1 MIFGKRGFFGYSV
14 RPSGEV
20 YWFANMAWPGEP
32 TREQLAA
39 ISPGEWKRR
48 LFELYDCDAGPAVEI
63 LNATADELAAYPI
76 HDLPP
81 VPTWHRGPMVII
93 GDAAHATSPSSGQGA
108 SLAIEDAV
116 VLAKCLR
123 DLPDSEQAFVAFER
137 LRRRRVERVV
147 KYSARIG
154 KTKGAGP
161 IARWFRDLLMPIGLR
176 YFANPAA
183 QAWLYAYHVDWNERT
198 NVAA

>member
-1 MIFGKRGFFGYSV
+1 V
-14 RPSGEV
+14 
-20 YWFANMAWPGEP
+20 ACPGEP

-39 ISPGEWKRR
+39 ISPGEWKQR
-48 LFELYDCDAGPAVEI
+48 LLELYDGDAGPAVEI

-76 HDLPP
+76 HDLPA

-123 DLPDSEQAFVAFER
+123 DLPDPEQAFVAFER

-154 KTKGAGP
+154 KTKEAGP

-198 NVAA
+198 DVAA